1 MNSLNKLILLI
12 FGQERKFFLLK
23 RKETIMLPL
32 STIFRVFSKLA
43 LMGFGGVMPFAYRA
57 LVEEEKWI
65 TAEEFAKYLATSQ
78 MLPGP
83 SICNVSLMVGYRY
96 AGVAGA
102 LAAISGMLIG
112 PFFIII
118 ALAVVYQRFGEQ
130 PLFRDAVS
138 GMAAVAAGLILA
150 TALKMGK
157 ALLARANWRDSRY
170 RLKIVLMVLA
180 FIGLGLLRWQL
191 ALVFCVLAPLGTA
204 AAYLLGEKHE

>member
-1 MNSLNKLILLI
+1 LRGAKILLNEM
-12 FGQERKFFLLK
+12 GRS
-23 RKETIMLPL
+23 RIMLPL

-57 LVEEEKWI
+57 LVEEHKWL
-65 TAEEFAKYLATSQ
+65 TAEEFASYLATSQ

-96 AGVAGA
+96 AGVRGA

-112 PFFIII
+112 PFLIII
-118 ALAVVYQRFGEQ
+118 GLAVVYQRYGDQ
-130 PLFRDAVS
+130 PMFRHAVA

-150 TALKMGK
+150 TALKMAK
-157 ALLARANWRDSRY
+157 ALLAQAHWRDRRY
-170 RLKIVLMVLA
+170 QLKIGLMVLA
-180 FIGLGLLRWQL
+180 FVGLGMLRWQL

-204 AAYLLGEKHE
+204 AAYLMGEKHE